1 MTSAK
6 PSRTRPTNN
15 QLLYKAHFRWR
26 HYTQIQAASDYDL
39 PEETE
44 ACASVTSAFLQ
55 VLSTLYAAENVRAD
69 LDRNILELLSN
80 NTRRTKVVEL
90 SSGTHRVPDELKR
103 HSLLD
108 KAGSQYSTNLDRNRY
123 GTDNQY
129 LSTVIRYD
137 LDYLGLCPCLV
148 DVEIIDAKNGSGT
161 VIVSAGDHVCCC
173 TGQAKPMD
181 KQQDR
186 RQPDSAAKGSTGPPA
201 KFLAAPDADIS
212 SDETHPQPPLKADL
226 SDGPAFEAPAKSGGS
241 DLFDALLMAATGGTE
256 TTNRGVSTGEPPVNS
271 KQSAHMPRPR
281 SRLWNHIGTSVGE
294 ADSLQNAINAFT
306 VDEEI
311 ASVPSEMESPYP
323 RTAPRSS
330 RARPCTPIAR
340 RGSVSNMLDQSTTQ
354 EGNHLSNTRGT
365 LSIGPHGCGRSNG
378 NRWSP
383 TGDSGGGVH
392 GCKGDEGDRSGD
404 EEPAFSLHSQE
415 GDTEAALV
423 VSDQDGEGIER
434 GGDMLRQRRASGSKC
449 SLLVG
454 AGRQSSAVNLN
465 RLGPDSDLKRL
476 VEEVRMMKE
485 ERLVAEGALEEAR
498 SKEMEQRSR
507 AEALKQELDV
517 QRAQVQRHLTQV
529 SALRVDVQRLAQ
541 GKRSAEARALAA
553 ESAAQQCQQEV
564 AALRVLTASMLAQPH
579 PGPFQDLEGTESA
592 KPGFTGEGSNSVVDT
607 LTQQQGSRVTD
618 EALTSG
624 NFWSRVPSPSNIQS
638 SQSSVLE
645 GLGSAPLPIDQLQ
658 LKAAALPTLA
668 APQKSSAHSVPQLWD
683 TTQQAPSGPVGVQ
696 GSSQTRWLSS
706 WSQSLPVTSVQPKAP
721 SQENFG
727 SELTLKRERSEGEDG
742 EPVDSKP
749 SKRKAPGELTTGT
762 KAVENGTAD
771 EEQGCSRDAAKIVQ
785 APAGG
790 GGAAGGGVDTGSPNN
805 SSHSSS
811 PETALAREAV
821 EPVQQ

>member
-26 HYTQIQAASDYDL
+26 HYTQIQATSDYDL

-90 SSGTHRVPDELKR
+90 SSGTHRVPDELKK

-161 VIVSAGDHVCCC
+161 VIVSAGDH
-173 TGQAKPMD
+173 D
-181 KQQDR
+181 KQQDG
-186 RQPDSAAKGSTGPPA
+186 RQQDSAVKGSTGPPA
-201 KFLAAPDADIS
+201 KFFAAPDADIS

-241 DLFDALLMAATGGTE
+241 ELFDALLMAATGGTE
-256 TTNRGVSTGEPPVNS
+256 TTNRGVSTGEAPVNS

-281 SRLWNHIGTSVGE
+281 SRVWNHIGTSVGE

-311 ASVPSEMESPYP
+311 ASGPSEMESPYP
-323 RTAPRSS
+323 RTGPRSS

-354 EGNHLSNTRGT
+354 DGNHVSNIRGT
-365 LSIGPHGCGRSNG
+365 LSTGPHACGRANG

-383 TGDSGGGVH
+383 TGDSGGGMH

-404 EEPAFSLHSQE
+404 EGPAFSLHSQE

-423 VSDQDGEGIER
+423 VSDQDVEGVET
-434 GGDMLRQRRASGSKC
+434 GGAMLRQRRASGSKC

-454 AGRQSSAVNLN
+454 VGRQSSAVNLN
-465 RLGPDSDLKRL
+465 RLGPESDLKRL

-507 AEALKQELDV
+507 AEALKQELDL

-529 SALRVDVQRLAQ
+529 SALRVDVQRLSQ
-541 GKRSAEARALAA
+541 GKRSAEARAQAA
-553 ESAAQQCQQEV
+553 ETAAQQCQQEV

-579 PGPFQDLEGTESA
+579 PGPFHDLEGTESA
-592 KPGFTGEGSNSVVDT
+592 KPGFTGEASNSVVDT

-618 EALTSG
+618 EGPASG

-645 GLGSAPLPIDQLQ
+645 GLGSARLPIDQLQ

-668 APQKSSAHSVPQLWD
+668 APQQPSAHAAPQLWA
-683 TTQQAPSGPVGVQ
+683 TPQNSPAGAIGAQ
-696 GSSQTRWLSS
+696 GSSQTPWLSS
-706 WSQSLPVTSVQPKAP
+706 WSQSLPVSSVQPKAP
-721 SQENFG
+721 SEEFMG
-727 SELTLKRERSEGEDG
+727 SELTLKRKRSEGDDG
-742 EPVDSKP
+742 EPVDSKA
-749 SKRKAPGELTTGT
+749 SKRKATAERTADT
-762 KAVENGTAD
+762 KAVQDGTAD
-771 EEQGCSRDAAKIVQ
+771 QEQGYSRDAAQVVQ
-785 APAGG
+785 APAAGVG
-790 GGAAGGGVDTGSPNN
+790 DVGADTGSPNN

-811 PETALAREAV
+811 PETALARETV
-821 EPVQQ
+821 ETVQ

>member
-26 HYTQIQAASDYDL
+26 HYTQIQAASDYNL

-161 VIVSAGDHVCCC
+161 VIVSAGDHACCC
-173 TGQAKPMD
+173 SGQAKPLD

-186 RQPDSAAKGSTGPPA
+186 RQPDSAVKGSTGPPA
-201 KFLAAPDADIS
+201 NFFAAPDADIS

-241 DLFDALLMAATGGTE
+241 ELFDALLMAATGGTE

-271 KQSAHMPRPR
+271 KQSARMPRPR

-311 ASVPSEMESPYP
+311 ASGPSEMESPYP
-323 RTAPRSS
+323 RRGPRSS
-330 RARPCTPIAR
+330 RARSCTPIAR
-340 RGSVSNMLDQSTTQ
+340 RGSVSNMLTQSTTQ
-354 EGNHLSNTRGT
+354 DGNHVSNKRCT
-365 LSIGPHGCGRSNG
+365 LTTGPHACGRANG
-378 NRWSP
+378 NRWCP
-383 TGDSGGGVH
+383 AGDSGGGMH
-392 GCKGDEGDRSGD
+392 GCKGDEGNRSGD
-404 EEPAFSLHSQE
+404 EGPEFSLHSQE

-423 VSDQDGEGIER
+423 VSDQDVEGIDT
-434 GGDMLRQRRASGSKC
+434 GGEMLRQRRASGSKC

-454 AGRQSSAVNLN
+454 VRRQSSAVNLN
-465 RLGPDSDLKRL
+465 RLGSDSELKRL

-507 AEALKQELDV
+507 AEALKQDLDL

-529 SALRVDVQRLAQ
+529 SALRVDVQRLSQ

-553 ESAAQQCQQEV
+553 ENAAQQCRQEV
-564 AALRVLTASMLAQPH
+564 AALRVLTASMLAQP
-579 PGPFQDLEGTESA
+579 PSAPFQELEGTESA

-618 EALTSG
+618 EGPTSG
-624 NFWSRVPSPSNIQS
+624 NLWSRVPSPSNIQS
-638 SQSSVLE
+638 SQSSVLG

-668 APQKSSAHSVPQLWD
+668 APQRAAAAHAAPQLWD
-683 TTQQAPSGPVGVQ
+683 TTQQPPTGAIGVQ
-696 GSSQTRWLSS
+696 GSSQTPWLSS
-706 WSQSLPVTSVQPKAP
+706 WSQSLPVSSVQPKAL
-721 SQENFG
+721 SEELIG

-742 EPVDSKP
+742 EPVDPQP
-749 SKRKAPGELTTGT
+749 SKRKATGELTTKT
-762 KAVENGTAD
+762 EAMENGTAD
-771 EEQGCSRDAAKIVQ
+771 IEQGCSRDAAKAVQ

-790 GGAAGGGVDTGSPNN
+790 VDDAGADTGSPNN

-811 PETALAREAV
+811 PETALAREAAD
-821 EPVQQ
+821 PDQQ